1 MASRMIHFRVADAL
15 LQTDALRELPPEA
28 QAAFIVGNVAPDS
41 GTPLPGGGYAPD
53 KDTSHFMRRFE
64 GVPAGQNP
72 ERCDPALLLDSWL
85 LPSLEEGDPVAA
97 AFFLGYLCHL
107 VTDNAWV
114 RDFVYPAKV
123 RLAHLRSVNGKETPE
138 GIARFYAVL
147 KQEWYDMDILYLR
160 KHPNL
165 PAYDTFLREPP
176 MVNRFL
182 PFFPPDVFARKR
194 EEIESF
200 YRRGVAD
207 TEERELCANES
218 EADRF
223 ITRITEE
230 LTTDFRD
237 TFTAVSALYAP
248 IEC

>member
-28 QAAFIVGNVAPDS
+28 QAAFIVGNIAPDS

-64 GVPAGQNP
+64 GVPTGQNP

-160 KHPNL
+160 KHPSL

-237 TFTAVSALYAP
+237 TLTAVSALYAP

>member
-1 MASRMIHFRVADAL
+1 MASWMIHFRIADAL
-15 LQTDALRELPPEA
+15 LQTDLLRELPPEA
-28 QAAFIVGNVAPDS
+28 QAAFITGNVAPDS

-53 KDTSHFMRRFE
+53 KDTSHFMRRFD

-72 ERCDPALLLDSWL
+72 DRCDPFLLLDGWL
-85 LPSLEEGDPVAA
+85 LPALEDNDPVAA

-147 KQEWYDMDILYLR
+147 KKEWYDTDILYLR
-160 KHPNL
+160 SHPSL
-165 PAYDTFLREPP
+165 PAYHAFLREPP
-176 MVNRFL
+176 MDNRFL
-182 PFFPPDVFARKR
+182 PFFPPDAFARKR
-194 EEIESF
+194 EEIEVF
-200 YRRGVAD
+200 YSRGITEA
-207 TEERELCANES
+207 EERELCGS
-218 EADRF
+218 EAEAERF
-223 ITRITEE
+223 IPRVAEE

-237 TFTAVSALYAP
+237 IFTAVSALYAP

>member
-1 MASRMIHFRVADAL
+1 MASWMIHFRIADAL
-15 LQTDALRELPPEA
+15 LQTDELSELPPEA
-28 QAAFIVGNVAPDS
+28 QTAFITGNVAPDS

-72 ERCDPALLLDSWL
+72 ERCDPSLLNDRWL
-85 LPSLEEGDPVAA
+85 IPSLEEGDPVAA

-147 KQEWYDMDILYLR
+147 KQEWYDMDTLYLQS
-160 KHPNL
+160 HPSL

-176 MVNRFL
+176 MENRFL
-182 PFFPPDVFARKR
+182 PFFPPDAFARKR

-200 YRRGVAD
+200 YDRDTTETEKREIRVNEAEAESFISRVA
-207 TEERELCANES
+207 EE
-218 EADRF
+218 
-223 ITRITEE
+223 I
-230 LTTDFRD
+230 TTDFRD
-237 TFTAVSALYAP
+237 TITAVCALYAP

>member
-28 QAAFIVGNVAPDS
+28 QAAFIVGNIAPDS

-72 ERCDPALLLDSWL
+72 ERCDPVLLLDSWL
-85 LPSLEEGDPVAA
+85 LPALEEGDPVAA

-176 MVNRFL
+176 MINRFL

>member
-1 MASRMIHFRVADAL
+1 MIHFRVADAL

-64 GVPAGQNP
+64 GVPTGQNP

-160 KHPNL
+160 KHPSL

-237 TFTAVSALYAP
+237 TLTAVSALYAP